1 MPLILCC
8 FHRRKAL
15 MKETHELTDELY
27 LTQKYALSFPVYGNI
42 LCGCCPHGCIKEE
55 DRK

>member
-1 MPLILCC
+1 
-8 FHRRKAL
+8 

-27 LTQKYALSFPVYGNI
+27 LTEKYARSFPVYGII
-42 LCGCCPHGCIKEE
+42 LCGCCPYGYIKEE